1 MHATL
6 AAPANHVVQVFADE
20 QVLHAAVAAFLREG
34 LDRDEPVVVV
44 ATRAHREAFAKALG
58 DRASRVTMIDARATL
73 ASIMVDGMPDAVGFE
88 RAIGATF
95 ERLSGG
101 RPKTMRAYGEM
112 AELLSLDG
120 EVEAALALEELWSGF
135 ARSYT
140 FALLRASVSSQPRLR
155 AIAQRQ
161 RVDAE
166 SFRMLVEAVDGY
178 AIFMLDPH
186 GNVQT
191 WNTGAQR
198 IKGYSAHDI
207 LGRHFSTFYPPELV
221 AVGKCEQLLEEAARV
236 GKVEDQGWRVRKDGT
251 RFWAS
256 VLLTA
261 IRAENGA
268 LVGFAKVTRDLT
280 PQRVAEE
287 ERLGRMAAERSV
299 RLLERIQTVTGALA
313 AARTPLDVARI
324 IVDQGRLVLH
334 ADAGVLA
341 RSAEDGASLDLV
353 AWSGIGDDVAEQW
366 KRFSTAIEA
375 PITNAFRTGTPQWED
390 DPERFE
396 ATRGNGT
403 KAYVCLPLV
412 ATSGTIGVVGFRF
425 AERRSFAPEERSLLE
440 TMAAQTAMALERAEA
455 AAQVEQANGM
465 KDEFLAVVSHE
476 LRTPLNAIVGWS
488 SILKTQRDPATVA
501 KGVDA
506 IYRNSTAQ
514 SRLIEDLLDVSR
526 IIAGKLTIDPSETDL
541 VLAVH
546 EAVEVVGRAGNEK
559 RHVIEVE
566 TGTEPLV
573 IDADRGRLQQV
584 LLNLLTN
591 AIKFTEPGGS
601 VSIRACRRDNLAEVV
616 VADTGMGI
624 DPAFLPHVF
633 DRFRQGSYAMTR
645 RGGLGLG
652 LAIVKHIVEL
662 HGGSVTAA
670 SEGLGRGSRFV
681 LHFPLGGAMGSR
693 TAI

>member
-1 MHATL
+1 MHATI
-6 AAPANHVVQVFADE
+6 E
-20 QVLHAAVAAFLREG
+20 
-34 LDRDEPVVVV
+34 
-44 ATRAHREAFAKALG
+44 
-58 DRASRVTMIDARATL
+58 
-73 ASIMVDGMPDAVGFE
+73 
-88 RAIGATF
+88 
-95 ERLSGG
+95 
-101 RPKTMRAYGEM
+101 
-112 AELLSLDG
+112 
-120 EVEAALALEELWSGF
+120 
-135 ARSYT
+135 
-140 FALLRASVSSQPRLR
+140 
-155 AIAQRQ
+155 QRQ

-198 IKGYSAHDI
+198 IKRYAAHEI
-207 LGRHFSTFYPPELV
+207 IGRHFSTFYPPELV
-221 AVGKCEQLLEEAARV
+221 AIGKCKKLLEEAARA

-261 IRAENGA
+261 IRTEDGA

-280 PQRVAEE
+280 PQRAAEE
-287 ERLGRMAAERSV
+287 ERLARMAAERSV
-299 RLLERIQTVTGALA
+299 RLLGRIQMVTGALA

-334 ADAGVLA
+334 ADAGILA
-341 RSAEDGASLDLV
+341 RSAEDGGSLDLV
-353 AWSGIGDDVAEQW
+353 AWSGISDDAADQW
-366 KRFSTAIEA
+366 KRFSSTVEA
-375 PITNAFRTGTPQWED
+375 PLTNAFRTGEPQWED
-390 DPERFE
+390 EPERFA
-396 ATRGNGT
+396 ATRGKGA

-425 AERRSFAPEERSLLE
+425 DELRAFAPEERSLLE
-440 TMAAQTAMALERAEA
+440 TMAAQTAMALERADA

-501 KGVDA
+501 KGADA
-506 IYRNSTAQ
+506 IHRNSTAQ

-526 IIAGKLTIDPSETDL
+526 IIAGKLTIDPSELDL
-541 VLAVH
+541 ALAVH
-546 EAVEVVGRAGNEK
+546 EAVEVVR
-559 RHVIEVE
+559 R
-566 TGTEPLV
+566 TGTEKGHAIEVDTGAEPV
-573 IDADRGRLQQV
+573 IIHADRGRLQQV

-591 AIKFTEPGGS
+591 AIKFTEAGGT
-601 VSIRACRRDNLAEVV
+601 VSIRACRRDMRAEVV
-616 VADTGMGI
+616 VADTGIGI
-624 DPAFLPHVF
+624 EPSFLPHVF

-662 HGGSVTAA
+662 HGGSVAAA
-670 SEGLGRGSRFV
+670 SDGVGRGSRFA
-681 LHFPLGGAMGSR
+681 LHFPLSGTLR
-693 TAI
+693 